1 MSQHFYSNGK
11 LLLTGEYLVL
21 LGGEAIGLPLKMG
34 QKMTVS
40 QHKKPGIHWL
50 TEVQDKLVFEGFF
63 DCEKGRLLEY
73 SDKEIG
79 EFIENLLTN
88 ALLLNSCS
96 SKGYIIENQ
105 LDFPFEWGFGSSSTL
120 INNLAQWLNIDS
132 FKLNKKITGGSGY
145 DIACAKENN
154 PILYQLKENNPHY
167 HKVSFDPPFKNQLYF
182 IYTGKKQS
190 SMDAVKAFMKKA
202 NPDQSVFKKLSEINH
217 HIIEAPDLQSFN
229 KAIQEHEMLISEQL
243 DHAPI
248 LKEQFPDFQGGMK
261 SLGAWGGDF
270 VLITWNGSEKELWNK
285 LNKYQLT
292 TLFKWNEIILNDEKH
307 AREIPK

>member
-40 QHKKPGIHWL
+40 QRKKPGIHWL
-50 TEVQDKLVFEGFF
+50 TKVQDKLVFEGFF
-63 DCEKGRLLEY
+63 DCDTGRMLEY
-73 SDKEIG
+73 SDKEKG

-88 ALLLNSCS
+88 ALLENSCS

-120 INNLAQWLNIDS
+120 INNLAQWLNVDS
-132 FKLNKKITGGSGY
+132 FRLNKKITKGSGY

-154 PILYQLKENNPHY
+154 PILYQLKEDKPHY
-167 HKVSFDPPFKNQLYF
+167 HKIDFDPPFKNQLYF
-182 IYTGKKQS
+182 VFTGKKQS

-202 NPDQSVFKKLSEINH
+202 KPDQMVFEKLSDINH
-217 HIIEAPDLQSFN
+217 QIMRANDLQTFN
-229 KAIQEHEMLISEQL
+229 EAIREHEMLISEQL

-248 LKEQFPDFQGGMK
+248 LKEQYPYFQGEMK

-270 VLITWNGSEKELWNK
+270 ILITWNGSEKELRNE

-307 AREIPK
+307 A